1 MRHLSSASNLGDI
14 PEALRSEVV
23 ACLQRW
29 LTSGVALGPGE
40 APVVLVEAGD
50 TIDTVAAF
58 LGDTADDDFM
68 LPAEWV
74 TDHGS
79 VLEAFICWSDD
90 GYGISLL
97 VPKAMQTD
105 PALLALCAEQLSP
118 PP

>member
-1 MRHLSSASNLGDI
+1 MRHLSSDSDLGDI

-23 ACLQRW
+23 ACLHRW
-29 LTSGVALGPGE
+29 LTSGVALGPDE
-40 APVVLVEAGD
+40 APVVLVEPSD
-50 TIDTVAAF
+50 SVDTVAAL

-90 GYGISLL
+90 GHGISLL
-97 VPKAMQTD
+97 VPKTEQTD
-105 PALLALCAEQLSP
+105 PALLALCADQLSP